1 MNKLLAK
8 MLEAGSLPS
17 SALDESVF
25 FNEKEAVPTELP
37 ILNVAFS
44 GRLDGGL
51 TSGLTVFAGESK
63 SFKTMLA
70 LYCMKAYFDK
80 YEDSVAVFYDSEFG
94 TPPAYLKQFGL
105 DLSRIIHVPIMHI
118 EALKFDLT
126 KRLEAIERG
135 DKVFI
140 MVDSLGNLAS
150 KKEAEDALEEKSVA
164 DMSRAK
170 AIKSLFRIVTPY
182 LTTKNLP
189 CIVINHIYKEMGLF
203 PKNIVSGGTG
213 IMYSA
218 NQVFIITKAQEK
230 DSPSDKEL
238 AGYRFTINIEKSR
251 FVKEKSK
258 LPFIVRY
265 DSGIQKYSGLW
276 DLAVEAGLLKQI
288 TKQKYSF
295 NGVEKKTS
303 AWEED
308 VDFWEDLIH
317 NNKEFEAFISSRYL
331 LSSMETDLNDD
342 TE

>member
-8 MLEAGSLPS
+8 MLDAGSMPS
-17 SALDESVF
+17 STLEDSIF
-25 FNEKEAVPTELP
+25 FNEKEVVTTELP

-70 LYCMKAYFDK
+70 LYCMKAYFNK
-80 YEDSVAVFYDSEFG
+80 YKDAVAIFYDSEFG
-94 TPPAYLKQFGL
+94 TPPSYLKQFGL
-105 DLSRIIHVPIMHI
+105 DLSRIIHVPIVHI
-118 EALKFDLT
+118 EALKFDIT

-150 KKEAEDALEEKSVA
+150 KKETEDALAEKSVA

-170 AIKSLFRIVTPY
+170 AIKSLFRIITPH
-182 LTTKNLP
+182 LTTRNLP
-189 CIVINHIYKEMGLF
+189 CIMINHIYKEIGMF
-203 PKNIVSGGTG
+203 PKNIVAGGTG
-213 IMYSA
+213 VMYSA

-230 DSPSDKEL
+230 DGTEL
-238 AGYRFTINIEKSR
+238 AGYKFTINIEKSR

-258 LPFIVRY
+258 LPFTVLY
-265 DSGIQKYSGLW
+265 NKGIQKYSGLW
-276 DLAVEAGLLKQI
+276 DLAVEAGILKQV
-288 TKQKYSF
+288 TKQSYEA
-295 NGVEKKTS
+295 NGVKRKS
-303 AWEED
+303 SDIEED

-317 NNKEFEAFISSRYL
+317 NETFKDYVNSRYML
-331 LSSMETDLNDD
+331 TTENELKDD
-342 TE
+342 SE

>member
-8 MLEAGSLPS
+8 MLEAGSLPTS
-17 SALDESVF
+17 TLDESIF
-25 FNEKEAVPTELP
+25 FNEKEAIPTELP

-80 YEDSVAVFYDSEFG
+80 YEDSVAIFYDSEFG
-94 TPPAYLKQFGL
+94 TPPGYLKQFGL

-135 DKVFI
+135 EKVFI

-150 KKEAEDALEEKSVA
+150 KKETEDAMAEKSVA

-170 AIKSLFRIVTPY
+170 AIKSLFRIITPY
-182 LTTKNLP
+182 LTTRNLP
-189 CIVINHIYKEMGLF
+189 CIMINHIYKEIGLF
-203 PKNIVSGGTG
+203 PKNIVAGGTG
-213 IMYSA
+213 VMYSA

-230 DSPSDKEL
+230 DGTDI

-258 LPFIVRY
+258 LPFTVLY
-265 DSGIQKYSGLW
+265 GKGIQKYSGLW
-276 DLAVEAGLLKQI
+276 DLAVEAGILKQV
-288 TKQKYSF
+288 TKQSYEA
-295 NGVEKKTS
+295 NGVKRKS
-303 AWEED
+303 SDIEED
-308 VDFWEDLIH
+308 VDFWEELIH
-317 NNKEFEAFISSRYL
+317 NEVFSDYVSNRYML
-331 LSSMETDLNDD
+331 TMENTLQDD
-342 TE
+342 SE

>member
-8 MLEAGSLPS
+8 MLDAGSMPS
-17 SALDESVF
+17 STLEDSIF
-25 FNEKEAVPTELP
+25 FNEKEAVTTELP

-70 LYCMKAYFDK
+70 LYCMKAYFNK
-80 YEDSVAVFYDSEFG
+80 YKDAVAIFYDSEFG
-94 TPPAYLKQFGL
+94 TPPSYLKQFGL
-105 DLSRIIHVPIMHI
+105 DLSRIIHVPIVHI
-118 EALKFDLT
+118 EALKFDIT

-150 KKEAEDALEEKSVA
+150 KKETEDALAEKSVA

-170 AIKSLFRIVTPY
+170 AIKSLFRIITPH
-182 LTTKNLP
+182 LTTRNLP
-189 CIVINHIYKEMGLF
+189 CIMINHIYKEIGMF
-203 PKNIVSGGTG
+203 PKNIVAGGTG
-213 IMYSA
+213 VMYSA

-230 DSPSDKEL
+230 DGTEL
-238 AGYRFTINIEKSR
+238 AGYKFTINIEKSR

-258 LPFIVRY
+258 LPFTVLY
-265 DSGIQKYSGLW
+265 NKGIQKYSGLW
-276 DLAVEAGLLKQI
+276 DLAVEAGILKQV
-288 TKQKYSF
+288 TKQSYEA
-295 NGVEKKTS
+295 NGVKRKS
-303 AWEED
+303 SDIEED

-317 NNKEFEAFISSRYL
+317 NETFKDYVNSRYML
-331 LSSMETDLNDD
+331 TTENELKDD
-342 TE
+342 SE

>member
-8 MLEAGSLPS
+8 MLDAGSMPS
-17 SALDESVF
+17 STLEDSIF
-25 FNEKEAVPTELP
+25 FNEKEAVTTELP

-70 LYCMKAYFDK
+70 LYCMKAYFNK
-80 YEDSVAVFYDSEFG
+80 YKDAVAIFYDSEFG
-94 TPPAYLKQFGL
+94 TPPSYLKQFGL
-105 DLSRIIHVPIMHI
+105 DLSRIIHVPIVHI
-118 EALKFDLT
+118 EALKFDIT

-150 KKEAEDALEEKSVA
+150 KKETEDALAEKSVA

-170 AIKSLFRIVTPY
+170 AIKSLFRIITPH
-182 LTTKNLP
+182 LTTRNLP
-189 CIVINHIYKEMGLF
+189 CIMINHIYKEIGMF
-203 PKNIVSGGTG
+203 PKNIVAGGTG
-213 IMYSA
+213 VMYSA

-230 DSPSDKEL
+230 DGTEL
-238 AGYRFTINIEKSR
+238 AGYKFTINIEKSR

-258 LPFIVRY
+258 LPFTVLY
-265 DSGIQKYSGLW
+265 NKGIQKYSGLW
-276 DLAVEAGLLKQI
+276 DLAVEAGILKQV
-288 TKQKYSF
+288 TKQSYEA
-295 NGVEKKTS
+295 NGVKRKS
-303 AWEED
+303 SDIEED

-317 NNKEFEAFISSRYL
+317 NETFKDYVSSRYML
-331 LSSMETDLNDD
+331 TTENELKDD
-342 TE
+342 SE